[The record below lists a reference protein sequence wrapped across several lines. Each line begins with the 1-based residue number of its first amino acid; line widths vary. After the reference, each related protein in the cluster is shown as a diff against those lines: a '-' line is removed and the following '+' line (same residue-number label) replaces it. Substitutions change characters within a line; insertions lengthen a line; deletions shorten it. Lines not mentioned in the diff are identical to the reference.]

1 MKNIKI
7 LLLLILLATPI
18 FAAKPKNGEELVAQM
33 QKKYANKWY
42 KTLTFVQ
49 KTVFFKPDGTSQ
61 IQTWYEAMTLPGKLR
76 IDIAPLEKGGGMLF
90 ADGTLHSF
98 RDGKLARSQPFVHSL
113 LVLGFDVYGQPVE
126 KTVNQLK
133 ELKIDLSI
141 LHEDVWQGKPVY
153 VVGAKQGDLRSTQ
166 FWIDKKNLYFVR
178 MLEPVGKDN
187 ASVQEI
193 QFNKYQK
200 IKSGGWISPEVIVM
214 VDGKTV
220 QTEEYTDIQTNVTL
234 DNKLFETASWMTV
247 DKNYYQK
254 KVNK

>member
-1 MKNIKI
+1 MKIIKI
-7 LLLLILLATPI
+7 LFLLLLIATPI
-18 FAAKPKNGEELVAQM
+18 FAAKPKNGEDLIAQM

-49 KTVFFKPDGTSQ
+49 KTTFFKPDGTSE
-61 IQTWYEAMTLPGKLR
+61 ISTWYEALSAPGKLR
-76 IDIAPLEKGGGMLF
+76 IDIAPLEKGDGILFLDGML
-90 ADGTLHSF
+90 HSI
-98 RDGKLARSQPFVHSL
+98 RGGKSARSQPFVHPL
-113 LVLGFDVYGQPVE
+113 LVLGFDVYCQPAE
-126 KTVNQLK
+126 KTISQLK

-141 LHEDVWQGKPVY
+141 LREDVWQGKPVY
-153 VVGAKQGDLRSTQ
+153 VVGAKQGDLRSIQ
-166 FWIDKKNLYFVR
+166 FWVEKKSLLFVR
-178 MLEPVGKDN
+178 MLESVGKDK

-200 IKSGGWISPEVIVM
+200 IKSGGWVSPEVIVM
-214 VDGKTV
+214 VDGKPT

-234 DNKLFETASWMTV
+234 DSKLFETGSWMTV